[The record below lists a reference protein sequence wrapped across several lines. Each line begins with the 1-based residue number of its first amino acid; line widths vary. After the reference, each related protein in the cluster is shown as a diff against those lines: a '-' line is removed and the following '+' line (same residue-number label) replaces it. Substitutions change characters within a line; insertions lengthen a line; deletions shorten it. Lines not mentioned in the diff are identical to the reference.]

1 MMTNRITGYF
11 DTRIYN
17 EKKERSAW
25 KFKGED
31 ETIAF
36 TATFADASLPRDLS
50 EFAREYESKGSIR
63 YRVIFKISSRCVWFD
78 EKGHPVA
85 KPSNELLDGKKYE
98 VQIDYNTLHGA
109 EGTKEARGYWA
120 NAIQY
125 REAQAYVFAPM
136 DGSAEVPQ
144 VARVEVPKDE
154 ESGLPF

>member
-1 MMTNRITGYF
+1 MTNRITGYF

-25 KFKGED
+25 KIKGED

-36 TATFADASLPRDLS
+36 TATFGEGYLPSDLS
-50 EFAREYESKGSIR
+50 EFAKEYESKGQKR
-63 YRVIFKISSRCVWFD
+63 YRVSFKVSSRCVWFD
-78 EKGHPVA
+78 AKGTQVA

-98 VQIDYNTLHGA
+98 VMIDYNVLHGA

-136 DGSAEVPQ
+136 DGAAEVPQ
-144 VARVEVPKDE
+144 AEKVEVPKE
-154 ESGLPF
+154 EEGGLPF